1 VANDE
6 TRTGARLR
14 DAAGEVRLTPVRSGA
29 RPAPPLSRYL
39 VALVAVAIAPLLIV
53 ASALIWRQGD
63 DQRAA
68 TETALQSTAQAL
80 SVAIDRQLAS
90 YRLMLEALAESDLID
105 HDDLSAFHAYAKRVA
120 DAQGAAFVS
129 MFEPG
134 GRQLISTNLPYGA
147 PLPDPFNLPPQPVTD
162 RPPVGDVSSLRRVL
176 ELGQPSYSDLYF
188 GLAAQRLLFSVDV
201 PVLRGGKVVYGLRA
215 GLPPERVSSLLASD
229 PNLQKVHAM
238 VVDRQGFIVGR
249 WDESDRY
256 TGVRVPP
263 GTLRLIEGGAMGSA
277 FTRTLEGAYAFRS
290 YVRSPLSGWTMLVSI
305 DADDMRRIE
314 VQTWVLWGSAALAA
328 LLLSLG
334 AATWLARGLDRSIG
348 GLARAASDDLPPP
361 EGGLASLELDR
372 LRDALLAAKESRDA
386 ALRSRESALRA
397 EARRIEAEA
406 ANQEKDRF
414 MAAVVHELR
423 TPLSALG
430 NAAALVSAGK
440 ADERV
445 AGIVQRQVGQLA
457 RLADDLL
464 ESSRQR
470 FGKFRLQLAP
480 VDLRDVVRQAVE
492 AISTRYRDRK
502 HSVRLELAAQ
512 AATVNGDA
520 ARLTQIV
527 ANLVDNALKFTP
539 PGGDVMVGL
548 EVRDGQ
554 AVLTVVDSGRG
565 IDPEFLPGI
574 FERFTQAAGAPG
586 AGGGLGLGLAV
597 ARDLVRAHGGDIEVA
612 SEGRGRGARFTVRLP
627 LAGREG

>member
-1 VANDE
+1 ME
-6 TRTGARLR
+6 GQF
-14 DAAGEVRLTPVRSGA
+14 TPARSGA
-29 RPAPPLSRYL
+29 RSAPPLSRYL
-39 VALVAVAIAPLLIV
+39 VALVAVAIVPLLIV
-53 ASALIWRQGD
+53 ASTLIWRQGD

-90 YRLMLEALAESDLID
+90 YRLMLEALAESELID
-105 HDDLSAFHAYAKRVA
+105 RDDLSSFHAYAKRVA

-129 MFEPG
+129 MFQPG
-134 GRQLISTNLPYGA
+134 GRQLINTNLPYGA
-147 PLPDPFNLPPQPVTD
+147 PLPDPFNLPPQPPTD
-162 RPPVGDVSSLRRVL
+162 RPPVGDVSSLKRVL

-201 PVLRGGKVVYGLRA
+201 PVLRGGKVVYGLRV
-215 GLPPERVSSLLASD
+215 GLPPERVSSLLAGD
-229 PNLQKVHAM
+229 PNLQRVHAM

-290 YVRSPLSGWTMLVSI
+290 YVRSPLSGWTTLVSI
-305 DADDMRRIE
+305 DADDIRRIE

-348 GLARAASDDLPPP
+348 GLARAASDDLPPRD
-361 EGGLASLELDR
+361 EGLASLELDR

-386 ALRSRESALRA
+386 ALRSRESALRE

-430 NAAALVSAGK
+430 NAAALLTAGK
-440 ADERV
+440 TDERV
-445 AGIVQRQVGQLA
+445 TGIVQRQVGQLA

-470 FGKFRLQLAP
+470 FGKFQLQLEP
-480 VDLRDVVRQAVE
+480 LDLRDVVRQAVE
-492 AISTRYRDRK
+492 ASSMRYRDRK
-502 HSVRLELAAQ
+502 HSVRMELAAQ
-512 AATVNGDA
+512 AVTVNGDA
-520 ARLTQIV
+520 ARLTQVV

-539 PGGDVMVGL
+539 PGGDIRVGL
-548 EVRDGQ
+548 EAHEGQ
-554 AVLTVVDSGRG
+554 AVLSVVDSGRG

-574 FERFTQAAGAPG
+574 FERFAQDAGAPG

-612 SEGRGRGARFTVRLP
+612 SEGRGRGACFTVKLP
-627 LAGREG
+627 LAGRAG